1 MTFQK
6 NSISNLTYDAN
17 HNFYKYYCDNKKI
30 DSNSLKSQYS
40 FLDEFLN
47 DVDKFSDLKPRNENT
62 KNKQSKMYDT
72 ASELYNK
79 FIDKYFDENFDL
91 EKEKKEE
98 LDFKLKAINL
108 KIKEYGYGKFYN
120 EISDHDFDEY
130 DDYKEEEFIDYQT
143 CH

>member
-1 MTFQK
+1 M
-6 NSISNLTYDAN
+6 IA
-17 HNFYKYYCDNKKI
+17 I

-40 FLDEFLN
+40 FSDEFLN

-91 EKEKKEE
+91 EKKKKKSWT
-98 LDFKLKAINL
+98 LSLRLLI
-108 KIKEYGYGKFYN
+108 
-120 EISDHDFDEY
+120 
-130 DDYKEEEFIDYQT
+130 
-143 CH
+143 

>member
-1 MTFQK
+1 M
-6 NSISNLTYDAN
+6 IA
-17 HNFYKYYCDNKKI
+17 I

-40 FLDEFLN
+40 FSDEFLN
-47 DVDKFSDLKPRNENT
+47 DVDKFSDLKPRNKNT
-62 KNKQSKMYDT
+62 KKKQSKMYDT

-120 EISDHDFDEY
+120 EISDHDFD
-130 DDYKEEEFIDYQT
+130 DYND
-143 CH
+143 